1 MPELHFLVLFP
12 FVLLHHECLR
22 LQLLSP
28 FATSAHDIETNEFTL
43 ALNVCKRK
51 KKKKSIKIPFHVARS
66 CFNPTIYSPL
76 DACIGQALVP
86 FYRQILPV
94 LNIFYGKN
102 VNLKHRIDFDRVRRL
117 GDLIDQTLMVLERC
131 GGKNAYINIKYVI
144 PTYESYV
151 NN

>member
-1 MPELHFLVLFP
+1 
-12 FVLLHHECLR
+12 
-22 LQLLSP
+22 
-28 FATSAHDIETNEFTL
+28 
-43 ALNVCKRK
+43 
-51 KKKKSIKIPFHVARS
+51 
-66 CFNPTIYSPL
+66 
-76 DACIGQALVP
+76 
-86 FYRQILPV
+86 V

-102 VNLKHRIDFDRVRRL
+102 VNLKHRIDFDRVGRL